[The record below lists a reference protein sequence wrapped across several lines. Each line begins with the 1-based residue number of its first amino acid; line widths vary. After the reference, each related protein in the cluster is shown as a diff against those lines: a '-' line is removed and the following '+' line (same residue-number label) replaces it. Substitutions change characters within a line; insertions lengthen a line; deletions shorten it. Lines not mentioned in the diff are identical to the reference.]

1 MLKID
6 QSAVSVFLKACRD
19 IKRRLEKVG
28 IEAEKVKTGINMGA
42 HFAVR
47 KKIIQFLACE
57 IMISL
62 NTAVT
67 TC

>member
-28 IEAEKVKTGINMGA
+28 IETEKVKP
-42 HFAVR
+42 
-47 KKIIQFLACE
+47 
-57 IMISL
+57 
-62 NTAVT
+62 
-67 TC
+67 